1 MTSLDAIVNAAR
13 KDFEVKFASLDLT
26 SADGVTYNSATTM
39 QVWVG
44 YRAGYV
50 QATSDFQ
57 ATFVGHVYI
66 KDEEYARLIAGQ
78 AK

>member
-1 MTSLDAIVNAAR
+1 MSER
-13 KDFEVKFASLDLT
+13 EK
-26 SADGVTYNSATTM
+26 
-39 QVWVG
+39 
-44 YRAGYV
+44 
-50 QATSDFQ
+50 ATSDFQ